1 MILKLK
7 EQTTTEIKKGAYKMN
22 AVHILQDGSRPASIE
37 GIVIKN
43 EQFYKMLIDIQTNLN
58 KRKYEANKKLCS

>member
-1 MILKLK
+1 
-7 EQTTTEIKKGAYKMN
+7 MN
-22 AVHILQDGSRPASIE
+22 AVHILQDGTRRESIE

-43 EQFYKMLIDIQTNLN
+43 EQFYKILLDIQTNLN